1 MFWILKNKG
10 PVFNAEDGTGAA
22 APEGGEAAAA
32 SVLTTEATEGDTPP
46 AAGEGEGQTQGQTEG
61 EGEGEGEGTPD
72 PSDIVPEDGKYALT
86 MPEGVEVDQE
96 LLDALSP
103 EFKELGLTTKQAQA
117 LADKFIAS
125 QQAKVEGAQA
135 KFAETVSNWVDQA
148 KKDPEIGGAKWDG
161 TVKNASG
168 VVSRF
173 GTPELKEFLNTS
185 GAGNHPELIRFMAK
199 VGAMIGEDNPA
210 ISENPGRV
218 QTKDTAS
225 ILYPDDKPKG

>member
-1 MFWILKNKG
+1 MYWILKNKG

-22 APEGGEAAAA
+22 APDSGVAAAE

-46 AAGEGEGQTQGQTEG
+46 ADTTPPAGEGEGQT

-72 PSDIVPEDGKYALT
+72 PADTVPEDGNYALT

-117 LADKFIAS
+117 LADKFIAA
-125 QQAKVEGAQA
+125 QQAKVEGAQNQ
-135 KFAETVSNWVDQA
+135 FAQTVAGWVDQA

-218 QTKDTAS
+218 QSKDTAS